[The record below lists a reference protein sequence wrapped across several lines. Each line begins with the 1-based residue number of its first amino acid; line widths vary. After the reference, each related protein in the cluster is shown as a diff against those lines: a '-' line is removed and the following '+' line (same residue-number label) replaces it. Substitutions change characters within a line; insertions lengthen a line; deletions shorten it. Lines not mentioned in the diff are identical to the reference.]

1 MNCDQ
6 RQDVITRIT
15 QMDEET
21 MEGLQEIIE
30 HINQTHLQG
39 QDTSYQQEL
48 MKGLSVN
55 DLSCSNLNISANNT
69 TLQEIQNLTD
79 DVNLSN
85 ASITPRSASNRE
97 GKKRDFEVRITQADL
112 NGMENE
118 KNRLRN
124 TVGQLAE
131 ENKSLLL
138 LQESVQRQL
147 DDAKIKI

>member
-1 MNCDQ
+1 M
-6 RQDVITRIT
+6 
-15 QMDEET
+15 
-21 MEGLQEIIE
+21 
-30 HINQTHLQG
+30 
-39 QDTSYQQEL
+39 
-48 MKGLSVN
+48 
-55 DLSCSNLNISANNT
+55 
-69 TLQEIQNLTD
+69 
-79 DVNLSN
+79 NLSN